1 MVKYGK
7 NISAIYVY
15 LYYIPIKWSIMGNLN
30 RIKVVLVEQN
40 KTGKW
45 LAEQLGKDRS
55 TVSKWCSNKIQP
67 DLATLSKIAGLL
79 NVDIREL
86 LNKSM

>member
-1 MVKYGK
+1 MLFR
-7 NISAIYVY
+7 ILSLY
-15 LYYIPIKWSIMGNLN
+15 LCYMPIMWSIMENLN